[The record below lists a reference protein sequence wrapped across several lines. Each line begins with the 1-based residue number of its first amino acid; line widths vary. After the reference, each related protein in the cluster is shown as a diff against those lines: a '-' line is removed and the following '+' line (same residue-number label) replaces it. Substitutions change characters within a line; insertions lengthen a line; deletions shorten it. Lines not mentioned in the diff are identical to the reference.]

1 MDDSRNVLYK
11 FFVEVVDRL
20 KPDVFVAENV
30 KGILTLG
37 DGSIIKAIIAEFA
50 DKGYTV
56 TYKLLNAA
64 DYGVPQ
70 DRMRVIIVG
79 AKEGL
84 GEFEFPRPVEKK

>member
-37 DGSIIKAIIAEFA
+37 DGSIIKAIMLNSLT
-50 DKGYTV
+50 KGIR
-56 TYKLLNAA
+56 LPINC
-64 DYGVPQ
+64 
-70 DRMRVIIVG
+70 
-79 AKEGL
+79 
-84 GEFEFPRPVEKK
+84 